1 MKKRMYLPLLTLA
14 LTGALLLTGCSEK
27 KTPPTGQP
35 SDSTETNRSSAQIAA
50 AFYAANDISLPEDF
64 YRPDL
69 IWDTYDD
76 WGASDSLFES
86 VSKTAY
92 YEPGQRAP
100 SPNQIYLCSKFRS
113 DIDADA
119 QYAILI
125 RIYQPE
131 SETKLDEYLSA
142 QGWEVLSLPDYHPRV
157 LLSFSNLYAATRSQ
171 VEALNASDL
180 AAYCGTM
187 EKGLEIYIAGQST
200 APTPPEFNENGK
212 DVYEKNNIV
221 LPENFY
227 RPDLIWGGV
236 FLTYP
241 HIDYIPSS
249 GELLLRDPYPTGMT
263 AADRCAF
270 CFVHYDYTDDGV
282 MKEINEEGMIEYLT
296 GLGWEEV
303 GKDGGYSYPIFAAT
317 QAQLEALDC
326 KALQNAMGIS
336 TDIGL
341 DVQLAD
347 FRNKSAPTYYP
358 DDPLCCQQQ

>member
-1 MKKRMYLPLLTLA
+1 MKKRMYLSLLTLA

-212 DVYEKNNIV
+212 DYYEKNNIV
-221 LPENFY
+221 LPEDFY
-227 RPDLIWGGV
+227 RPDLIWWDVPGNRIEV
-236 FLTYP
+236 FTG
-241 HIDYIPSS
+241 DTQPSE
-249 GELLLRDPYPTGMT
+249 GEVLIRFVPPQGATET
-263 AADRCAF
+263 DRYAVWF
-270 CFVHYDYTDDGV
+270 WYYDYTDEGL
-282 MKEINEEGMIEYLT
+282 KTINEEGMIEYLT

-303 GKDGGYSYPIFAAT
+303 GKDGGYSYPVFAAT
-317 QAQLEALDC
+317 YAQMEALDC
-326 KALQNAMGIS
+326 QALQNAMGIS
-336 TDIGL
+336 TDVGL
-341 DVQLAD
+341 DI
-347 FRNKSAPTYYP
+347 YP
-358 DDPLCCQQQ
+358 GGYIR